1 MIQIMSIH
9 LAVVSLNVSL
19 DDVGGGRGVSDGQQ
33 VLHGDRLYCST
44 LHLHNFAGFCDI
56 NL

>member
-33 VLHGDRLYCST
+33 VLQRDRLYCST

>member
-19 DDVGGGRGVSDGQQ
+19 DDVGGGGGGSDGQQ
-33 VLHGDRLYCST
+33 VLQRDRLYCST
-44 LHLHNFAGFCDI
+44 LHLHE
-56 NL
+56 